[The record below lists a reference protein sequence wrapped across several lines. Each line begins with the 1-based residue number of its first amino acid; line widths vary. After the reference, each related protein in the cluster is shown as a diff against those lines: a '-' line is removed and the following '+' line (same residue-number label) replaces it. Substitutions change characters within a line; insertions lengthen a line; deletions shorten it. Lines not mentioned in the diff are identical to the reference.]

1 MFKAEGHLG
10 ITDETEVSS
19 GECDGISCAHWK
31 AAPEVEGWRK
41 LRKKIIK

>member
-19 GECDGISCAHWK
+19 GGCDGVSCAHWK
-31 AAPEVEGWRK
+31 AAPEIEEKWK
-41 LRKKIIK
+41 LREEKL